1 MLQLLSEIYYPIT
14 PFHGFRVMTY
24 KDHST
29 AVFIEKS
36 VSYTHLQK
44 TSGDAQPEVF
54 CIDAG

>member
-29 AVFIEKS
+29 AVFIEKFQQTHHIIS
-36 VSYTHLQK
+36 V
-44 TSGDAQPEVF
+44 VF
-54 CIDAG
+54 VQ